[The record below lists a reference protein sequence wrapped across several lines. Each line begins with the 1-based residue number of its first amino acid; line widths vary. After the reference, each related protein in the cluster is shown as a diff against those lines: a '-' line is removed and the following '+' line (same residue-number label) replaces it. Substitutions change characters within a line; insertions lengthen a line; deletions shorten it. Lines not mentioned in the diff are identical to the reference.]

1 MNHQELSLG
10 RWLLE
15 MKANYQK
22 NPAFLFP
29 VPEGGI
35 KQIRYQKFLMDLR
48 RGTRQAMEMTEQ
60 RVAVISYSLYE
71 WLVTAFSLLL
81 AGKTLILINPDLG
94 DQELISLL
102 RYTDAEAVCVS
113 EDLRD
118 ELGFLGGC
126 CTLSAMCGTAER
138 EDALP
143 EEVIGELPA
152 KKSEMICFTSGTL
165 SSSKGVVIETEML
178 VKHSR
183 LIQKEKIVPFK
194 ALDRV
199 FIPVPL
205 YHMYGLTFLTYIIAE
220 GAVACFSTSPRYL
233 VQQAAGCDPQ
243 VAILVPSMIRPLF
256 SQDHLMP
263 HLQAITLAG
272 SALRKDLADLARAQ
286 GVKVY
291 NIYGA
296 SETVGIILASHPDED
311 EQWMYPFSFVQCKL
325 GEKNELYANLPFHLK
340 EYYKKP
346 EQTQAVLDGDVL
358 HTGDAV
364 CLSETGAVKIMGR
377 IREMIVMEN
386 GEKIHAEDM
395 DRMIAAIQGVRE
407 GAIVYS
413 AETGINAV
421 VVPFG
426 MNQEKEIR
434 QGVEQYNKSAGPQFR
449 IRQLW
454 IREQALPRTVT
465 GKLQRVQLQK
475 QYESWKLSLE
485 GKKDG

>member
-1 MNHQELSLG
+1 MNNQELSLG
-10 RWLLE
+10 KWLLE
-15 MKANYQK
+15 MKGHYQK
-22 NPAFLFP
+22 NPAFLLP
-29 VPEGGI
+29 APEGGTKPI
-35 KQIRYQKFLMDLR
+35 HYQEFLMDLR
-48 RGTRQAMEMTEQ
+48 RGTRQAMEMSAQ
-60 RVAVISYSLYE
+60 RVAVISYAPYK
-71 WLVTAFSLLL
+71 WMVTAFSLLL

-94 DQELISLL
+94 DRELVSLL
-102 RYTDAEAVCVS
+102 RYTDAEAICVS
-113 EDLRD
+113 EDLWD

-126 CTLSAMCGTAER
+126 CTLSAMCGAAEIG
-138 EDALP
+138 DALA
-143 EEVIGELPA
+143 EEAIGQLPA
-152 KKSEMICFTSGTL
+152 KKSELICFTSGTL

-183 LIQKEKIVPFK
+183 LIQREKIVPFK
-194 ALDRV
+194 ALDHV

-220 GAVACFSTSPRYL
+220 GAVGCFSTSPRYL
-233 VQQAAGCDPQ
+233 VQQAAACDPQ
-243 VAILVPSMIRPLF
+243 AAVLVPSMIQPLF

-263 HLQAITLAG
+263 HLRAITLAG

-291 NIYGA
+291 NTYGA

-311 EQWMYPFSFVQCKL
+311 EQWMYPFSFVQYKL
-325 GEKNELYANLPFHLK
+325 GEKNELDVKLPFHLR

-346 EQTQAVLDGDVL
+346 EETQAVLEGDML
-358 HTGDAV
+358 HTGDAA
-364 CLSETGAVKIMGR
+364 CISETGAVKVMGR

-386 GEKIHAEDM
+386 GEKVHAEDM
-395 DRMIAAIQGVRE
+395 DRMLMAIKGVKE

-413 AETGINAV
+413 AQSGINAV

-426 MNQEKEIR
+426 MDQEKEIR

-465 GKLQRVQLQK
+465 GKLQRSQLHK

-485 GKKDG
+485 GKHNG